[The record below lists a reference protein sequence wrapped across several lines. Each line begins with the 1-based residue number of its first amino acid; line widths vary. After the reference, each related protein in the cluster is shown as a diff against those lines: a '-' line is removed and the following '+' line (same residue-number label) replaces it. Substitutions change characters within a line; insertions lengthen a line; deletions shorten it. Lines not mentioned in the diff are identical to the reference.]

1 MEKKN
6 ERTLFA
12 VVFNPKE
19 KAIYYNEA
27 FKDRL
32 IAEIDC
38 LVELAKAGSEKA
50 GTASKCELKG
60 LYGIVYDGDNEM
72 ILCAYT
78 GTNEKSNLIKLDRR
92 EFPSIQKN
100 VIVRDILLR
109 KLYDLYHDDDEDE
122 CTEDYDSRL
131 N

>member
-1 MEKKN
+1 MEKNN

-12 VVFNPKE
+12 VVFNPKKKE
-19 KAIYYNEA
+19 IYYNEA
-27 FKDRL
+27 FHARL

-38 LVELAKAGSEKA
+38 LVELARAGSEEA
-50 GTASKCELKG
+50 GTASKCALRDI
-60 LYGIVYDGDNEM
+60 YGIVYDGDNDM

-92 EFPSIQKN
+92 EFPSIQKS
-100 VIVRDILLR
+100 VIMRDIMLR
-109 KLYDLYHDDDEDE
+109 KLYNLYNDEDEDE

>member
-1 MEKKN
+1 MEKNN

-19 KAIYYNEA
+19 KVIYYNKA
-27 FKDRL
+27 FRNRL
-32 IAEIDC
+32 FAEIDC
-38 LVELAKAGSEKA
+38 LVELARAGAEKA
-50 GTASKCELKG
+50 GTTSKCVLKG

-92 EFPSIQKN
+92 EFPSIQTN

-109 KLYDLYHDDDEDE
+109 KLYDLYHDDEDE